1 MLVSYYPIMSALG
14 GINSDAILNMNE
26 WMSATTNRA
35 RLACCSML
43 NSLHFSSP
51 GPILLFSLIT
61 TINVWMGSTCSS
73 RFVVAER
80 NETIYRQQLTTIPR
94 FPSESPQR
102 APVRWLSQRKTL
114 ATTKTTSPIWPTA
127 FGAQSGLSMLLMMM
141 TRRVELPA
149 YSSCEMSHVFHP
161 LAFDLTWNVMLGTRL
176 ASSSSNSQ
184 VSWHRQTRVRVQA
197 ENALVSCPII
207 ISATTKSV
215 LELKLGRWILLLRKN
230 KRNNERERDLNSI
243 LKLKVRVYNKKSLKL
258 TSNNKFHI
266 CGWIAH
272 SKALGRYC

>member
-1 MLVSYYPIMSALG
+1 
-14 GINSDAILNMNE
+14 
-26 WMSATTNRA
+26 MSATTNRPYV
-35 RLACCSML
+35 RLLFNVEFVAFL
-43 NSLHFSSP
+43 P
-51 GPILLFSLIT
+51 TGAILLFSLIT
-61 TINVWMGSTCSS
+61 TINVWMGSTYSS

-102 APVRWLSQRKTL
+102 APVRWLSQRTTL
-114 ATTKTTSPIWPTA
+114 STTKTTSPIWPTA
-127 FGAQSGLSMLLMMM
+127 FGAQSGLSMLMMMM
-141 TRRVELPA
+141 TIRVELPA

-176 ASSSSNSQ
+176 ATSSSNSQ
-184 VSWHRQTRVRVQA
+184 VSWHRQARVRVQA

-230 KRNNERERDLNSI
+230 KRNNERERF
-243 LKLKVRVYNKKSLKL
+243 KFYFKVKSACVQQEESQ
-258 TSNNKFHI
+258 TNEQ
-266 CGWIAH
+266 
-272 SKALGRYC
+272 